1 MVIKKENKM
10 NKEDVEKIATLRSFV
25 ISYYKKLDGGT
36 SPEASVMKQEDVA
49 KFLETLVASMDDL
62 LSPHVNFS

>member
-1 MVIKKENKM
+1 M
-10 NKEDVEKIATLRSFV
+10 NKEDVEKIATLRNFV
-25 ISYYKKLDGGT
+25 IGYYRTLDGGT
-36 SPEASVMKQEDVA
+36 APDSSVMKQEDVA

>member
-10 NKEDVEKIATLRSFV
+10 NKEDVEKIVTLRTFV
-25 ISYYKKLDGGT
+25 IGYYKKLDGGT
-36 SPEASVMKQEDVA
+36 APDASVMKQEDVA